1 MNKPKPRTLS
11 ASPIRHRQAKAVP
24 PIHPGTYLHD
34 ELLAE
39 LHVSQNALAK
49 ATGIP
54 VSRINQIV
62 LGRRSVSAETD
73 LRLCRYFGLSHGF
86 FLRWQARYDQLVAER
101 DHGAE
106 VEAEVTPLE
115 LAHV

>member
-1 MNKPKPRTLS
+1 MLKTRMLS
-11 ASPIRHRQAKAVP
+11 NAPIVNRQARAIP
-24 PIHPGTYLHD
+24 PIHPGAYLRD
-34 ELLAE
+34 ELMAE
-39 LHVSQNALAK
+39 MHISQNALAK

-62 LGRRSVSAETD
+62 LERRSVSAETD

-86 FLRWQARYDQLVAER
+86 FLRWQARHDQLIAER

-106 VEAEVTPLE
+106 IDATVTPHDLIN
-115 LAHV
+115 A